1 MEVATSESEDDEDSD
16 AEDSVVIH
24 KARKKDRTFSRAR
37 TEGDV
42 ESSDKY
48 IRLRHALAETKQK
61 LDASRKREK
70 KILEELARINAEK
83 EEATRERKRTAD
95 SQIKKI
101 VRKHGGGKHMQ
112 GTPLKPNT
120 TKTVTTPR
128 ATTTSRR
135 TTPTRAAARTTP
147 TRAAARKKRVPE
159 PESDDD
165 EDSYSVQRDSDGPSL
180 DDGNSVPLR
189 QPTSDGEDNE
199 EITVPGSP
207 EAQQIVV
214 EMDTVL
220 ESPEKESAA
229 KKKIPEKATQQKT
242 QEAEQKTPE
251 GIKKD
256 PKTTQQKM
264 PETEQSTPKG
274 KKKDP
279 CNGHKTYHDFKQE
292 DNPSFMNPGQKFA
305 DAICMK
311 CGQQAKI
318 AANKPIL
325 FCPNFEDVCDA
336 CLCNECYRH
345 HLSNAAVDRCST
357 RRTRQR

>member
-24 KARKKDRTFSRAR
+24 KARKKDRTVSRAR

-135 TTPTRAAARTTP
+135 TTPTRAAA
-147 TRAAARKKRVPE
+147 AAARKKNVPE

-229 KKKIPEKATQQKT
+229 KKKYR
-242 QEAEQKTPE
+242 
-251 GIKKD
+251 KKQ
-256 PKTTQQKM
+256 PN
-264 PETEQSTPKG
+264 
-274 KKKDP
+274 KKHRKR
-279 CNGHKTYHDFKQE
+279 
-292 DNPSFMNPGQKFA
+292 
-305 DAICMK
+305 
-311 CGQQAKI
+311 
-318 AANKPIL
+318 NKKHPR
-325 FCPNFEDVCDA
+325 E
-336 CLCNECYRH
+336 
-345 HLSNAAVDRCST
+345 
-357 RRTRQR
+357 